1 MKDTIVLITG
11 CSTGVGRDL
20 AGRLAGRGYTVIATA
35 RKPETIADL
44 PVAMRLALDVTN
56 QNSVDDTLAAVIAR
70 FGRIDVLVNNA
81 GHSIRSAVEE
91 LDETLAKEMFDVNV
105 WGLVRMT
112 KAVLPGMRERRSG
125 RIVHEGS
132 VVGKFTWP
140 VNGAYSASKHAVE
153 ALSDAMRL
161 ELKSFN
167 IPVVLVEPGT
177 IDTAFMRSSEG
188 KSADRF
194 SDKDS
199 PYSRLYTRFQGM
211 AANPARR
218 GAPAEAVSRV
228 IIKAIEAKK
237 PKARYLAAVS
247 PLYRAILAMNDKARD
262 RLISKAFGI
271 D

>member
-1 MKDTIVLITG
+1 MKDTVVIITG

-20 AGRLAGRGYTVIATA
+20 AGRLAGRGYTVVATA
-35 RKPETIADL
+35 RKPEAIADL
-44 PVAMRLALDVTN
+44 PVTMKLALDVTN
-56 QNSVDDTLAAVIAR
+56 QRSVDDAMQAVIAR
-70 FGRIDVLVNNA
+70 FGRVDVLVNNA
-81 GHSIRSAVEE
+81 GFSVRSAVEE
-91 LDETLAKEMFDVNV
+91 LDETLAKGMFDVNV

-112 KAVLPGMRERRSG
+112 KAVLPLMRERRAG
-125 RIVHEGS
+125 RIVHVGS

-161 ELKSFN
+161 ELKGFG

-177 IDTAFMRSSEG
+177 LDTAFMKSSEE

-194 SDKDS
+194 VDANS
-199 PYSRLYTRFQGM
+199 PYANLYARFQGM
-211 AANPARR
+211 AADPARR

-228 IIKAIEAKK
+228 IIEAIEAKK

-247 PLYRAILAMNDKARD
+247 PLYRAILAMSDKARD